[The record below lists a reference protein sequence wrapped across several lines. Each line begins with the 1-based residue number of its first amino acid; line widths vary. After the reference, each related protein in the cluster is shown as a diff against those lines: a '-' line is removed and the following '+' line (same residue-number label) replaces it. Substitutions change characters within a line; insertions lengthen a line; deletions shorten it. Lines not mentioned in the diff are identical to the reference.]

1 MRTKDALNIRALLSC
16 ARPALLN
23 IPGALVTLG
32 SMKPASR
39 LLLICCWLALSAGPL
54 QAACYADYKAKQD
67 DPLRLHYGVIAL
79 SDDACARPATA
90 KREAEARIAAGG
102 WSLLNILSTFS
113 DEGLAERK
121 KNAGPYYLRF

>member
-1 MRTKDALNIRALLSC
+1 MSLT
-16 ARPALLN
+16 
-23 IPGALVTLG
+23 
-32 SMKPASR
+32 SR
-39 LLLICCWLALSAGPL
+39 LSMICLCLAVTAGPL

-79 SDDACARPATA
+79 SDAACARPAAA
-90 KREAEARIAAGG
+90 KREAEPRIAAGG
-102 WSLLNILSTFS
+102 WSLLNILSTFG